1 MLYGQ
6 SSLSM
11 AAVAQRLERVGSLME
26 LTRTR
31 RSIVMAALIAIGL
44 VVLPVGE
51 ALRDVGAAGGSQVS
65 IIDFAFQPQALTI
78 KKGRGV
84 TWTNTGA
91 KNHTVTSDT
100 GLFDSGVL
108 APGAT
113 FSQTFKQSGTFA
125 YHCTIHPS
133 MTGSI
138 KVKKDKKRHHHH

>member
-1 MLYGQ
+1 MA
-6 SSLSM
+6 SM
-11 AAVAQRLERVGSLME
+11 C
-26 LTRTR
+26 TR
-31 RSIVMAALIAIGL
+31 RSIVIAALIAIGL
-44 VVLPVGE
+44 AVLPVGE
-51 ALRDVGAAGGSQVS
+51 AWRDVGAAGGSQVS
-65 IIDFAFQPQALTI
+65 IIDFAFQPLALTI

-125 YHCTIHPS
+125 YHCSIHPS
-133 MTGSI
+133 MTGTI
-138 KVKKDKKRHHHH
+138 KVKKDKRRHH